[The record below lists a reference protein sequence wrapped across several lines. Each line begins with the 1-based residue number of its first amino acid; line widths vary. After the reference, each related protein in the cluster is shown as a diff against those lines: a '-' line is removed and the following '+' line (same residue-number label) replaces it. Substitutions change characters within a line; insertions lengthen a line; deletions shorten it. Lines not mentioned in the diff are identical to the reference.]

1 MIKVEAT
8 AEVFWT
14 ALKALPRKEQQVVLR
29 RVLQDKKLRND
40 MMDLALIE
48 ERRTEPSRPLLE
60 VLAGLRRSPFNVK
73 GLDTGISKD
82 EILDAICESRERT

>member
-1 MIKVEAT
+1 MTELEAT

-14 ALKALPRKEQQVVLR
+14 ALKALPRKEQQAVLR

-48 ERRTEPSRPLLE
+48 ERRTESARPLRE
-60 VLAGLRRSPFNVK
+60 VLAGPQRR
-73 GLDTGISKD
+73 
-82 EILDAICESRERT
+82 A